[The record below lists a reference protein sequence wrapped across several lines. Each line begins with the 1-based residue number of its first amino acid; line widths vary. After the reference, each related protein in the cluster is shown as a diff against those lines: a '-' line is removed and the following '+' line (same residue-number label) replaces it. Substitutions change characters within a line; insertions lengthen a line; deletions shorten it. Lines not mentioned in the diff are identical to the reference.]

1 MDQKVYISVKTSICY
16 NGAYERKVWL
26 YKNADFDMLNFL
38 ITNTDLEEIIL
49 GATVSSTT
57 AEYSRSTMVEDRLDD
72 LSLMHIHRDHQIDLD
87 RIITVCC

>member
-1 MDQKVYISVKTSICY
+1 
-16 NGAYERKVWL
+16 
-26 YKNADFDMLNFL
+26 MLNFL

-87 RIITVCC
+87 RIIQQFAAEESDYLVIFPY

>member
-1 MDQKVYISVKTSICY
+1 
-16 NGAYERKVWL
+16 
-26 YKNADFDMLNFL
+26 MLNFL

-57 AEYSRSTMVEDRLDD
+57 AERSFSSLKRIKTYSRSTMVEDRLDD

-87 RIITVCC
+87 RIIQQFAAEESDYLVIFPY

>member
-1 MDQKVYISVKTSICY
+1 
-16 NGAYERKVWL
+16 
-26 YKNADFDMLNFL
+26 MLNFL

-87 RIITVCC
+87 RIIQQFAAEESDYLVIFTY